1 MNEIDIKKS
10 LQEANDCV
18 PRLSFEEA
26 NNIISTMDTL
36 IIDVRETSEIEAT
49 GLIKNAVNI
58 PKSIIDANF
67 DHSLIKDIKFDKEVM
82 IAGDIQVNDE
92 LENFKK
98 IADIID
104 ISGGLE
110 TSGIKDISKIS
121 CFFERFKRYSSLVEI
136 SSTKPTSSAL
146 IPSQVSPVAI
156 FFISKEG
163 LNFFI

>member
-1 MNEIDIKKS
+1 MNETDIQKL

-67 DHSLIKDIKFDKEVM
+67 DHSLIKDHL
-82 IAGDIQVNDE
+82 NNN
-92 LENFKK
+92 ENVT
-98 IADIID
+98 I
-104 ISGGLE
+104 
-110 TSGIKDISKIS
+110 
-121 CFFERFKRYSSLVEI
+121 LVYCAVGVR
-136 SSTKPTSSAL
+136 SAL
-146 IPSQVSPVAI
+146 VGHKLIKNGYKKV
-156 FFISKEG
+156 
-163 LNFFI
+163 LNLGGFSEWTSFNGSIEPIN